1 MEECHQSTFDPP
13 LGCSALRPTEG
24 ANLDPRFMPSRWVG
38 ARYPCRRLIF
48 TELYGIMSHVVY
60 RLISH
65 GYAHIYGGANNISLP
80 SSARRK
86 VIKYQPTTPPRLFSM
101 TPYGANIVV
110 GKLLIFCS
118 DDRIYIVS
126 DDGRLSLVDL
136 RPFDTGKGAR
146 VLSTS
151 GDRGDGPWLLPA
163 LSSLRYPNSH
173 GLSIPGCW
181 VLAVEKS
188 ILYRIHI

>member
-65 GYAHIYGGANNISLP
+65 GYAHIYGGA
-80 SSARRK
+80 
-86 VIKYQPTTPPRLFSM
+86 V
-101 TPYGANIVV
+101 
-110 GKLLIFCS
+110 C
-118 DDRIYIVS
+118 IYIMH
-126 DDGRLSLVDL
+126 RW
-136 RPFDTGKGAR
+136 PQ
-146 VLSTS
+146 
-151 GDRGDGPWLLPA
+151 
-163 LSSLRYPNSH
+163 
-173 GLSIPGCW
+173 I
-181 VLAVEKS
+181 
-188 ILYRIHI
+188 